1 MIMAEGRSM
10 IAENALSLLER
21 CHLGLQREGHRRLD
35 MADSLADDQWIQDLP
50 YILAGIQQTMRQI
63 EALK

>member
-1 MIMAEGRSM
+1 MRYLCWRGVTWAYR
-10 IAENALSLLER
+10 ER
-21 CHLGLQREGHRRLD
+21 
-35 MADSLADDQWIQDLP
+35 ADSLTDDQWIQDLP